1 MINLG
6 YMSSLRLA
14 PGSALG
20 EKLKVCFVNQKKKK
34 EKMGREGS
42 WLWWGER
49 VSRAQAW
56 EMVVEALL
64 PFPLPQVTAQFYSL
78 ASILFPVWPFY
89 YPPPPPAEPSPRLE
103 PSSGNSNFIYQSP
116 TFSKDPFFPSY
127 INLKLK
133 RSFLT
138 KTPMLINWRHT
149 SSETYILKKLFYLLD
164 ITYTKCPEMTS
175 QSVPVFYFLLFF
187 YFDICHMACGGKN
200 TFSLK
205 TERAVSVFQH
215 LEKLSVQFVLK
226 KHLFFLP

>member
-1 MINLG
+1 MKEADSDEGKGSPGLRPG
-6 YMSSLRLA
+6 KWWWRLCCPSLFPR
-14 PGSALG
+14 S
-20 EKLKVCFVNQKKKK
+20 
-34 EKMGREGS
+34 
-42 WLWWGER
+42 
-49 VSRAQAW
+49 
-56 EMVVEALL
+56 LL
-64 PFPLPQVTAQFYSL
+64 NSIRLPQFFF
-78 ASILFPVWPFY
+78 LFDPFLT
-89 YPPPPPAEPSPRLE
+89 PPPPAEPSPRLE

-187 YFDICHMACGGKN
+187 YFDICHMACVGKN

-215 LEKLSVQFVLK
+215 LEKLSVSICAEETSI
-226 KHLFFLP
+226 FFALIEWSRI